1 MDKKRENSTDSGF
14 IKSFFLFIP
23 NRWIIG
29 ISIILI
35 GTILIYYLSIPA
47 ISVFPSGKDYRI
59 VFYTDRANGGNSEII
74 KQSISDSTI
83 DLEFELKEG
92 FASPYVGLSITSLKD
107 SVIDLSRYNQI
118 YLEIAGQRINGIGV
132 SIYTKNPYGNKALR
146 NNDLCLFTN
155 LEITPENRQYLIK
168 VDQLKIPDWWT
179 DYNHI
184 SNEVKVKP
192 DLKNILSL
200 NIGTAYSPVIG
211 QICSLQIKSISL
223 SKNNNPLILWLLLL
237 ETGLILML
245 ALFHLLTMKL
255 KKSDTIVT
263 INYKPIE
270 IEKQVFNQTGFLDYI
285 NNNFHEN
292 NLTVEQVSNNTGINE
307 RRIATVIQENFG
319 CNFKTYVNQI
329 RINESKRLLK
339 ESDLNIGEIAFK
351 VGFNN
356 QSHFNRVFKAMNGS
370 SPSEFREMVKH

>member
-1 MDKKRENSTDSGF
+1 
-14 IKSFFLFIP
+14 
-23 NRWIIG
+23 
-29 ISIILI
+29 
-35 GTILIYYLSIPA
+35 
-47 ISVFPSGKDYRI
+47 
-59 VFYTDRANGGNSEII
+59 
-74 KQSISDSTI
+74 
-83 DLEFELKEG
+83 
-92 FASPYVGLSITSLKD
+92 
-107 SVIDLSRYNQI
+107 
-118 YLEIAGQRINGIGV
+118 
-132 SIYTKNPYGNKALR
+132 
-146 NNDLCLFTN
+146 
-155 LEITPENRQYLIK
+155 
-168 VDQLKIPDWWT
+168 
-179 DYNHI
+179 
-184 SNEVKVKP
+184 
-192 DLKNILSL
+192 
-200 NIGTAYSPVIG
+200 
-211 QICSLQIKSISL
+211 
-223 SKNNNPLILWLLLL
+223 
-237 ETGLILML
+237 
-245 ALFHLLTMKL
+245 MKL